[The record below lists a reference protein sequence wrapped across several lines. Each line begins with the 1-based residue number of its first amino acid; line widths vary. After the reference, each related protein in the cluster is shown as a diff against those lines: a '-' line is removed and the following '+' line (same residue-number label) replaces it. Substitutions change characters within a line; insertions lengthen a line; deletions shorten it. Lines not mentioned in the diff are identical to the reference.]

1 MKFTLNSENI
11 FSYLQQNSL
20 GEFDRQHTTLKKFN
34 ARNFNI
40 LVNSPGSPPILVK
53 QEAPNVNGNQSGELF
68 TEWQLQQLIA
78 QHSTLSELS
87 HFMPKVLYA
96 DRANSIVVNHFWA
109 DYDDM
114 QDYYD
119 EEDQEYDPEI
129 ARELGQKLALI
140 HRSTYNSTWQEP
152 LETSLGSPANPG
164 RKVARRLNR
173 VHSGIFAV
181 TPINCL
187 QFYKLYQQYPSLPA
201 AVAQLAQ
208 DYQACCLV
216 HNDLKLNNLLIHHS
230 PTPPVTDSKIRFID
244 WESSRWG
251 DPAVDLGNLINSY
264 LQLWL
269 ENLVVSSELSINES
283 LQLAIVPLSSL
294 QPVLFALFD
303 SYRQTF
309 PAIFADRPDFLAR
322 VLQYAGLALI
332 RRIEVIIDDDRI
344 FDNRG
349 IAMLQVAKQL
359 LCSPTNFT
367 TTIFGQPLS

>member
-1 MKFTLNSENI
+1 MTFILDSENVL
-11 FSYLQQNSL
+11 SYLQGNGL
-20 GEFDRQHTTLKKFN
+20 GTFDRESTTLKRFS

-40 LVNSPGSPPILVK
+40 LVKTPNSQPILVK
-53 QEAPNVNGNQSGELF
+53 QEAPDVNGNQSGELF

-78 QHSTLSELS
+78 DYPALSELTS
-87 HFMPKVLYA
+87 FFPKVLHA
-96 DRANSIVVNHFWA
+96 DRPNSIVVNHFWA

-119 EEDQEYDPEI
+119 GDDQEYHPEI
-129 ARELGQKLALI
+129 AGELGQKLALV
-140 HRSTYNSTWQEP
+140 HRSTYHSTWQEP
-152 LETSLGSPANPG
+152 LETSLGRPANPG
-164 RKVARRLNR
+164 LKVARRLHR

-181 TPINCL
+181 TPIDCL
-187 QFYKLYQQYPSLPA
+187 RFYKLYQQYPSLAA
-201 AVAQLAQ
+201 AVEQLAQ
-208 DYQACCLV
+208 DHQACCLV

-230 PTPPVTDSKIRFID
+230 PVPATDSRIRLID
-244 WESSRWG
+244 WESARWG

-294 QPVLFALFD
+294 QPVLFTLFD

-309 PAIFADRPDFLAR
+309 PAIFADQPDFLAR

-332 RRIEVIIDDDRI
+332 RRIEVIIDDDRV

-359 LCSPTNFT
+359 LCSPTAFI
-367 TTIFGQPLS
+367 TTIFGKSLD

>member
-1 MKFTLNSENI
+1 MTFILNSENI

-20 GEFDRQHTTLKKFN
+20 GDFDRQNTTLKKFS
-34 ARNFNI
+34 ARNFNL
-40 LVNSPGSPPILVK
+40 LVTTPGLAPILVK
-53 QEAPNVNGNQSGELF
+53 QSAPDVNGKQSDMLF
-68 TEWQLQQLIA
+68 TEWQLQQLII
-78 QHSTLSELS
+78 QHPTLAELS
-87 HFMPKVLYA
+87 HFMPKVLHA
-96 DRANSIVVNHFWA
+96 DRPNSIVVNHFWA

-114 QDYYD
+114 QDFYD
-119 EEDQEYDPEI
+119 DDDQEYDPAI
-129 ARELGQKLALI
+129 ATELGQKLALI

-152 LETSLGSPANPG
+152 LETSLGNPANPG

-181 TPINCL
+181 TPIDCL
-187 QFYKLYQQYPSLPA
+187 RFYKLYQQYPSLA
-201 AVAQLAQ
+201 TAVEQLAQ

-230 PTPPVTDSKIRFID
+230 PTPPITDSRIRFLD
-244 WESSRWG
+244 WESAGWG

-294 QPVLFALFD
+294 QPVLFAFFD

-309 PAIFADRPDFLAR
+309 PAIFVDQPNFLAK

-332 RRIEVIIDDDRI
+332 RRIEVIIDDNRV
-344 FDNRG
+344 FDNRS

-359 LCSPTNFT
+359 LCSPTAFI
-367 TTIFGQPLS
+367 TTIFGQPLD